1 VSQTG
6 ERASRHAWPLA
17 VREAAEELARDRD
30 RSAADVRR
38 ALSEDQG
45 VDVPTDT
52 VARWVKELRRRE
64 PIDRASVLRD
74 IADRA
79 SLLLSAELDRLERQ
93 TAKTRDLG
101 RIDAVAKTLKTLSS
115 IEPSKASNGR
125 QTLADVAR
133 SAQTAGTGE
142 GPSPGAEPNRASL
155 GSLG

>member
-79 SLLLSAELDRLERQ
+79 SLLLSAELDRLERGVLRRPRPRRVLRPAQ
-93 TAKTRDLG
+93 S
-101 RIDAVAKTLKTLSS
+101 RIGPRS
-115 IEPSKASNGR
+115 
-125 QTLADVAR
+125 AR
-133 SAQTAGTGE
+133 SADQTDHPSLALRKALRRLTCGHLCSAGRLT
-142 GPSPGAEPNRASL
+142 SL
-155 GSLG
+155 RRPWA